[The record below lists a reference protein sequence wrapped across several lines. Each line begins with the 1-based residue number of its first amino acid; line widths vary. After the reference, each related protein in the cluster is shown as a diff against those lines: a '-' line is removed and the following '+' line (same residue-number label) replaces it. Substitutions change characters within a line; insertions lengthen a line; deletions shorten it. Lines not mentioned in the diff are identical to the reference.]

1 MVAPLDDAIAC
12 ATDRRSLRL
21 NIDARPGV
29 RFLKIYQTR
38 TAPNPRRVRIFLA
51 EKGVTVSYQ
60 EVDLM
65 KSELRTPEFTKL
77 NRFQRVP
84 VLELDDGTTISETM
98 AICRYFEELNPFPAL
113 MGNGAKERAT
123 VEMWNRHMELGLM
136 FNVAGAF
143 RHGHPAMAHLEQPQI
158 KEFSEACK
166 PKAVAML
173 VAMDEEL
180 AGRRYI
186 AGETYSVADIT
197 ALCAVDFM
205 RPARISRPEGLKNLE
220 RWYADVTARPSAQA

>member
-1 MVAPLDDAIAC
+1 VEF
-12 ATDRRSLRL
+12 
-21 NIDARPGV
+21 V
-29 RFLKIYQTR
+29 KIYQTR

-51 EKGVTVSYQ
+51 EKGVTVAYQ
-60 EVDLM
+60 EIDLM
-65 KSELRTPEFTKL
+65 KGELRTPEFSKL

-84 VLELDDGTTISETM
+84 VLELDDGSTISETM
-98 AICRYFEELNPFPAL
+98 AICRYFEELNPLPAL
-113 MGNGAKERAT
+113 MGSGAKERAT

-136 FNVAGAF
+136 FYVAGAF

-158 KEFSEACK
+158 KEFSEVCK
-166 PKAVAML
+166 PKAAAML

-186 AGETYSVADIT
+186 AGDSYSVADIT

-205 RPARISRPEGLKNLE
+205 RPARIPRPEGLKNLE
-220 RWYADVTARPSAQA
+220 RWYADVSTRPSAQA